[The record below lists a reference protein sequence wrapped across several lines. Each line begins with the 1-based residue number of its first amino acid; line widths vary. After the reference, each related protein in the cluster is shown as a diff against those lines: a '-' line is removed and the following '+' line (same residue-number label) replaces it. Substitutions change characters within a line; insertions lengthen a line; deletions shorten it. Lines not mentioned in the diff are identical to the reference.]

1 MSDLKKYSLI
11 AFYAFVVFILQ
22 ISFFSSF
29 VSIDLNFILVNI
41 AVFAALFSLKEN
53 LVFLS
58 TATLLLQAYTFDK
71 QFIWF
76 LPLVSVLLKLL
87 YTRELKDPLW
97 LCLFYS
103 LLLSCIYCFINKDS
117 LGYFYKVLLSA
128 PFNILFAAILYFL
141 FKTIIINKDYDS

>member
-1 MSDLKKYSLI
+1 LSDLKKYSLI
-11 AFYAFVVFILQ
+11 ALYAFVVFILQ

-41 AVFAALFSLKEN
+41 AVFAALFTLKEN
-53 LVFLS
+53 LVFLC

-103 LLLSCIYCFINKDS
+103 LLLSCIYSFINKDT
-117 LGYFYKVLLSA
+117 LGYFYKILLSA
-128 PFNILFAAILYFL
+128 PFNILLAAILYFL
-141 FKTIIINKDYDS
+141 FKVLIVKKDYDS